1 MSQQPTTTFVVQK
14 IIGPYVV
21 DEIPPPLQITFK
33 DCDANVIDLSSGY
46 AVKFEIIRLGGTDPG
61 SLGLGGSTLP
71 DAVNGVTQYEWLNT
85 DFQTAGMYR
94 GVMWAA
100 NGTLRYS
107 SIFYE
112 WFVRD
117 SLTTPGVS

>member
-1 MSQQPTTTFVVQK
+1 MGVASETFVQQE

-21 DEIPPPLQITFK
+21 DEIPAPLQITFK
-33 DCDANVIDLSSGY
+33 DCNGTVIDLTGY
-46 AVKFEIIRLGGTDPG
+46 SLDFQIIRLDATTPSGVPAGN
-61 SLGLGGSTLP
+61 STAV
-71 DAVNGVTQYEWLNT
+71 DAANGVTQYEWDAV

-100 NGTLRYS
+100 NGTLRYA
-107 SIFYE
+107 SIFFE

-117 SLTTPGVS
+117 SGTTPGV